1 MKNEFRNK
9 ILKLALP
16 ITAQQFMLALVS
28 ACDAFML
35 GGLNQNSLSA
45 VSLASQITFVFN
57 LILTALTIGENM
69 FVAQY
74 YGKKDFDG
82 LRASAGLVL
91 KYVLAVAVL
100 FFIAT
105 LFVPETLMQLFTNNT
120 ILIDYGVKYLK
131 LIGLSYVFSGILQGI
146 LKNCGYVGKCT
157 MISTIIVCL
166 NIVLNAV
173 LIYGHFGFP
182 RMEIAGAA
190 LATVIANGI
199 GLVITI
205 YILCLKKELWVG
217 ISDIKKRKINI
228 TTKFWKHVYP
238 VLLNELVAVR
248 R

>member
-1 MKNEFRNK
+1 MGNEFTNK

-74 YGKKDFDG
+74 YGKRDFDG
-82 LRASAGLVL
+82 LRTSAGLVL
-91 KYVLAVAVL
+91 RYVFIISILFLLAT
-100 FFIAT
+100 FFI
-105 LFVPETLMQLFTNNT
+105 PETLMRLFTNDT
-120 ILIDYGVKYLK
+120 ILIDYGIKYLK
-131 LIGLSYVFSGILQGI
+131 VIGLSYIFSGVLQVLQGI
-146 LKNCGYVGKCT
+146 LKNCGYAGRC
-157 MISTIIVCL
+157 TIISAVVVCVNIIL
-166 NIVLNAV
+166 NVI
-173 LIYGHFGFP
+173 LIYGYMGFP

-190 LATVIANGI
+190 LATVIANGL

-205 YILCLKKELWVG
+205 YILHLKKE
-217 ISDIKKRKINI
+217 
-228 TTKFWKHVYP
+228 FWIGVKAI
-238 VLLNELVAVR
+238 ELQ
-248 R
+248 